1 MPEVKL
7 IKRYAN
13 RRLYDAETSTTITLE
28 DVAECIRAG
37 KEVRVVDNLTG
48 EDITAKVL
56 GQTFLKV
63 SLEQQNIDFS
73 TFLLTALIREVS
85 TNLSNLLSRMIQGG
99 IGAATLTREKLEK
112 IVQTMIDQGDLQVSE
127 RASYVD
133 HLLEQLR
140 TAIPIAEAKAR
151 EGIGLLRSGFEATR
165 DKQIEELSA
174 RLAEMSRLVQD
185 LKKD

>member
-1 MPEVKL
+1 MKL

-63 SLEQQNIDFS
+63 SLEQQNLDFS

-85 TNLSNLLSRMIQGG
+85 TNVSHFLTRMIQGG
-99 IGAATLTREKLEK
+99 IGAASLTKEKLDK
-112 IVQTMIDQGDLQVSE
+112 IVQTMVEQGDLQLSE
-127 RASYVD
+127 RSSYVD
-133 HLLEQLR
+133 QLYDQLR
-140 TAIPIAEAKAR
+140 APRPLSEAQKAE
-151 EGIGLLRSGFEATR
+151 EGIGILRSEMQDER
-165 DKQIEELSA
+165 DQ
-174 RLAEMSRLVQD
+174 
-185 LKKD
+185 